1 MEDLFGLIFSRQ
13 IKKSIVMSNII
24 KRNKDFPSFGFL
36 NPENFF
42 PFDFGN
48 SAREFP
54 AVNICEDDKN
64 YSVDVVAPGFKK
76 GDFKVNLE
84 NDVLTIS
91 AESKTESDTEDE
103 RKQYSRREYGYRSFT
118 RSFTLPDD
126 TEEDNITANYEDG
139 ILKLNIPKSVQQE
152 KATKKIEVS

>member
-1 MEDLFGLIFSRQ
+1 MNNL
-13 IKKSIVMSNII
+13 I
-24 KRNKDFPSFGFL
+24 KRNKDLSSFSFL

-42 PFDFGN
+42 PFIN
-48 SAREFP
+48 PAREFP
-54 AVNICEDDKN
+54 AVNICEDEKN

-76 GDFKVNLE
+76 GDFKVNV
-84 NDVLTIS
+84 DDDILTIS
-91 AESKTESDTEDE
+91 AESKTESKEEDG
-103 RKQYSRREYGYRSFT
+103 RQYSRREYGYHSFT
-118 RSFTLPDD
+118 RSFTLPDN

>member
-1 MEDLFGLIFSRQ
+1 MNNL
-13 IKKSIVMSNII
+13 I
-24 KRNKDFPSFGFL
+24 KRNKDLSSFSFL

-42 PFDFGN
+42 PFIN
-48 SAREFP
+48 PAREFP
-54 AVNICEDDKN
+54 AVNICEDEKN

-76 GDFKVNLE
+76 GDFKVNVE
-84 NDVLTIS
+84 DDILTIS
-91 AESKTESDTEDE
+91 AESKTESKEEDG
-103 RKQYSRREYGYRSFT
+103 RQYSRREYGYHSFT
-118 RSFTLPDD
+118 RSFTLPDN

>member
-1 MEDLFGLIFSRQ
+1 MNNL
-13 IKKSIVMSNII
+13 I
-24 KRNKDFPSFGFL
+24 KRNKDLSSFSFL

-42 PFDFGN
+42 PFIN
-48 SAREFP
+48 PAREFP

-76 GDFKVNLE
+76 GDFKVNVE
-84 NDVLTIS
+84 DDILTIS
-91 AESKTESDTEDE
+91 AESKTESKEEDG
-103 RKQYSRREYGYRSFT
+103 RQYSRREYGYHSFT
-118 RSFTLPDD
+118 RSFTLPDN

>member
-1 MEDLFGLIFSRQ
+1 MNNL
-13 IKKSIVMSNII
+13 I
-24 KRNKDFPSFGFL
+24 KRNKDLSSFSFL

-42 PFDFGN
+42 PFDFIN

-76 GDFKVNLE
+76 GDFKVNVE
-84 NDVLTIS
+84 NDILTIS
-91 AESKTESDTEDE
+91 AESKTESNTKEEDG
-103 RKQYSRREYGYRSFT
+103 RQYSRREYGYHSFT
-118 RSFTLPDD
+118 RSFTLPDN

>member
-1 MEDLFGLIFSRQ
+1 MNNL
-13 IKKSIVMSNII
+13 I
-24 KRNKDFPSFGFL
+24 KRNKDLSSFSFL

-42 PFDFGN
+42 PFIN
-48 SAREFP
+48 PAREFP

-76 GDFKVNLE
+76 GDFKVNVE
-84 NDVLTIS
+84 DDILTIS
-91 AESKTESDTEDE
+91 AESKTESKEEDG
-103 RKQYSRREYGYRSFT
+103 RQYSRREYGYHSFT
-118 RSFTLPDD
+118 RSFTLPDN

-139 ILKLNIPKSVQQE
+139 ILKLNIPKSVRQE